1 MKMSIYVGVFQYVF
15 MKTLKH
21 TCIKYKLI
29 IPTRQTILQLTNMEI
44 KLQDTT
50 QVFFLINISMG
61 FMQLLLLISH
71 HPFYFQT
78 FGNWCLNIK
87 FYEFPKNRLKT
98 SFQKHQILEGENR
111 TKTRCLLISNRLCG
125 CLNKEYIR
133 KV

>member
-1 MKMSIYVGVFQYVF
+1 MSIYVGVFQYVF

-29 IPTRQTILQLTNMEI
+29 IPTRQTILQLTNMEK
-44 KLQDTT
+44 KLQDTA

-78 FGNWCLNIK
+78 FGN
-87 FYEFPKNRLKT
+87 
-98 SFQKHQILEGENR
+98 
-111 TKTRCLLISNRLCG
+111 
-125 CLNKEYIR
+125 
-133 KV
+133 

>member
-1 MKMSIYVGVFQYVF
+1 MSIYVGVFQYVF

-29 IPTRQTILQLTNMEI
+29 IPTRQTILQLTNMEM

-50 QVFFLINISMG
+50 QDIVLINISMG

-78 FGNWCLNIK
+78 FGN
-87 FYEFPKNRLKT
+87 
-98 SFQKHQILEGENR
+98 
-111 TKTRCLLISNRLCG
+111 
-125 CLNKEYIR
+125 
-133 KV
+133 